1 MVSCVNIHIYIYL
14 YLYYTTPPIL
24 PQAAISERCFALK
37 SFFFFTFL
45 FLFTFQGHA
54 KPPLICRWGER
65 ESERGRE
72 QKKERIFC
80 IFDYET
86 SCWTLKSRLWLRE
99 RLGMGYRGRWWRMRR
114 MFFELPFHS
123 ETVVWVRRTWQKG
136 MGYLKKRHLLATFP
150 GLVLPGSSSIAKPNY
165 PAEPTPFITSL
176 QCIQSVAG
184 SRYTVGL
191 KHMLERDLRYL
202 SKLQKIKNK

>member
-1 MVSCVNIHIYIYL
+1 MHPLTCTRAHTHTYIQYLWGYGVMCEYTYIYIYL

-37 SFFFFTFL
+37 SFFFFFTFL

-136 MGYLKKRHLLATFP
+136 MGY
-150 GLVLPGSSSIAKPNY
+150 
-165 PAEPTPFITSL
+165 
-176 QCIQSVAG
+176 
-184 SRYTVGL
+184 
-191 KHMLERDLRYL
+191 
-202 SKLQKIKNK
+202 